1 MKARAGWGVPGKYP
15 SIPAKAQAGWGV
27 PAEGYGYPLPEARA
41 GRGCQQKR
49 MGILL
54 RRRGRRGA
62 AGRERMG

>member
-1 MKARAGWGVPGKYP
+1 ARARTPPGVGRRR
-15 SIPAKAQAGWGV
+15 STGGAGGV
-27 PAEGYGYPLPEARA
+27 GGPVEGYGYPLPEARA